1 MPLAAAH
8 APTDTTGLRPAETG
22 EALLAAYRDHLARTG
37 RGNSAYRHWARVF
50 VERWPDPQTW
60 ADEPLEIQ
68 LQANSGTRPFITF
81 LLVTGRLHPS
91 WQYLVHRKFSS
102 IWRDVAGT
110 TIGEDLD
117 EFITAARACDYSEQ
131 TARAMAS
138 QVLARVLF
146 ATGKR
151 LDDLTTADFDAL
163 NFAGQ
168 QREQATGRTWKH
180 YRGCATATR
189 TVLFHHKVLPAPPPP
204 AQTRWPYQRRL
215 AEVPDPMKS
224 LLIGYLERKAVTCK
238 PSTISGLTTRLAA
251 FATFVTRIDA
261 TLTPDRLERCAHIEA
276 WMSSLPQ
283 ITSPATRRPLTTAEQ
298 ARRILAVSNFLTDI
312 TEWGWPTAPAR
323 KLMFR
328 SDVPRLAQ
336 PLPRFLPPDADRR
349 LQQALEDNPDRLAAD
364 ALLLQR
370 ACGLRIGELLD
381 LELDTVID
389 LPGAGSWL
397 KVPLGKLE
405 TERMVPID
413 ADILTLLD
421 RITTTRTPGRP
432 IPHPRTGKPADFLFT
447 DHGHRIG
454 SNRLRHVLNH
464 ATHTAQIGHVTPH
477 QLRHTYAT
485 ALVNAGVSLQ
495 ALMVILGHSS
505 AEMSLRYGRL
515 FDSTVRDEYE
525 RALDLAKQRIG
536 ALPPTPG
543 EDLDDGVDWHTTPT
557 IKTALAGGYCLRA
570 PAQGACS
577 YANICENC
585 TSFHTTRTYLP
596 VLQAQREDAR
606 ALADDAQ
613 HRGWDPETERHLRL
627 INRLNTLMD
636 HIA

>member
-37 RGNSAYRHWARVF
+37 RGNSAYRYWARVF

-117 EFITAARACDYSEQ
+117 EFITAARACGYSEQ

-189 TVLFHHKVLPAPPPP
+189 TVLFHHKILPAPPPP

-238 PSTISGLTTRLAA
+238 PSTVSGLT
-251 FATFVTRIDA
+251 
-261 TLTPDRLERCAHIEA
+261 PA
-276 WMSSLPQ
+276 WPRSPPS
-283 ITSPATRRPLTTAEQ
+283 SPAST
-298 ARRILAVSNFLTDI
+298 
-312 TEWGWPTAPAR
+312 
-323 KLMFR
+323 
-328 SDVPRLAQ
+328 
-336 PLPRFLPPDADRR
+336 PP
-349 LQQALEDNPDRLAAD
+349 
-364 ALLLQR
+364 
-370 ACGLRIGELLD
+370 
-381 LELDTVID
+381 
-389 LPGAGSWL
+389 
-397 KVPLGKLE
+397 
-405 TERMVPID
+405 
-413 ADILTLLD
+413 
-421 RITTTRTPGRP
+421 
-432 IPHPRTGKPADFLFT
+432 
-447 DHGHRIG
+447 
-454 SNRLRHVLNH
+454 
-464 ATHTAQIGHVTPH
+464 
-477 QLRHTYAT
+477 
-485 ALVNAGVSLQ
+485 
-495 ALMVILGHSS
+495 
-505 AEMSLRYGRL
+505 
-515 FDSTVRDEYE
+515 
-525 RALDLAKQRIG
+525 
-536 ALPPTPG
+536 
-543 EDLDDGVDWHTTPT
+543 
-557 IKTALAGGYCLRA
+557 
-570 PAQGACS
+570 
-577 YANICENC
+577 
-585 TSFHTTRTYLP
+585 
-596 VLQAQREDAR
+596 
-606 ALADDAQ
+606 
-613 HRGWDPETERHLRL
+613 
-627 INRLNTLMD
+627 
-636 HIA
+636 